1 MQVVKKY
8 ANRKLYHTNRKQYI
22 TLEGIAHL
30 IQSGRTVHVI
40 DNETGDDITSEI
52 LAQVV
57 ASMRKH
63 GSYALPVS
71 MLTNLIQLGGSTLA
85 NLRQAVLASLSGRA
99 YIETT
104 IQQRL
109 DSLVDVGKLTP
120 EEANRLRHLLIQH
133 PADQEIPFPRLLYD
147 NIPSRSDILR
157 LHQQVDALA
166 ARIEHIIQQDEP
178 GGE

>member
-22 TLEGIAHL
+22 TLDGIAQL
-30 IQSGRTVHVI
+30 IQSGRTVQVI
-40 DNETGDDITSEI
+40 DNETGKDITSDI

-57 ASMRKH
+57 SSMRKH
-63 GSYALPVS
+63 NGHALPVS

-85 NLRQAVLASLSGRA
+85 NLRQAVLASLSGRE
-99 YIETT
+99 YVETA

-109 DSLVDVGKLTP
+109 DALVDAGKLDA
-120 EEANRLRHLLIQH
+120 EEAHRLRHLLILH
-133 PADQEIPFPRLLYD
+133 DSEAEIPFPRLLYD

-157 LHQQVDALA
+157 LHRQVDALA
-166 ARIEHIIQQDEP
+166 ARIEHIIQQQEP
-178 GGE
+178 GSE